1 MGLQYYF
8 DVSLAEK
15 YSVEEA
21 IFIHNI
27 AYWCWKNECNGKN
40 IHDGVAW
47 TYNTTAALTKLFP
60 FWSKGQIERIIKK
73 CTEHGLLLVSIN
85 NQKAMD
91 RTRSFAITETVKCIY
106 RNQEMDLPKS
116 GNSFHENE
124 KCYKETNNK
133 PNSNTNNAEPFAVL
147 AKELRQRVVDF
158 VGSNQELADAFDGF
172 LQMRQSKKKPIRTD
186 RALTLTLNRL
196 QEYSSGDTH
205 VMAQMLDNSTLAGWD
220 KVYPL
225 RDTDPVANTA
235 LRTSLLD
242 RGADEW

>member
-1 MGLQYYF
+1 MGMQYYF

-15 YSVEEA
+15 YSVDEA
-21 IFIHNI
+21 IFVHNI

-40 IHDGVAW
+40 IHDGTAW
-47 TYNTTAALTKLFP
+47 TYNTTTALTKLFP

-91 RTRSFAITETVKCIY
+91 RTRSFAITEIVKCIY
-106 RNQEMDLPKS
+106 RNREMDLPES
-116 GNSFHENE
+116 RNSFLENE
-124 KCYKETNNK
+124 KCYKETDNK
-133 PNSNTNNAEPFAVL
+133 PNSNTDNTAPFAVL
-147 AKELRQRVVDF
+147 PKALRSRVVEF
-158 VGSNQELADAFDGF
+158 VGSNQELAEAFDGF
-172 LQMRQSKKKPIRTD
+172 LQMRESKKKPIRTD

-196 QEYSSGDTH
+196 QEYGHGDMH
-205 VMAQMLDNSTLAGWD
+205 VMAQMLDNSTVAGWD

-225 RDTDPVANTA
+225 RDADSAADPMPKV
-235 LRTSLLD
+235 SLAD